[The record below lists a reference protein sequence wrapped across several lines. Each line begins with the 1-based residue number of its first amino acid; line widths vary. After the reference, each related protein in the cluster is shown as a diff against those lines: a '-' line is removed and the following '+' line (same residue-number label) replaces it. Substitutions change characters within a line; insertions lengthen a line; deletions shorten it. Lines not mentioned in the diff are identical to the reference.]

1 MAENSKGPTSELARK
16 AQRFRIKVLEMIY
29 RAQSGHIGGS
39 FSAAEI
45 ITVLLFHHLRI
56 NPENPRWPQR
66 DRFILSKGHAAPM
79 FYVALAERG
88 FFPEEN
94 LRSFRQLGSILQGHP
109 DRLKTSGVEMT
120 SGVLGQ
126 GLGVGVGLA
135 LAAKLNNQD
144 YRVYVLLGDGEL
156 NAGTVWEAVMA
167 AAKYGLDN
175 LTAIVDRNR
184 VQLDGSTN
192 RVMPL
197 EPLREKW
204 ASFGW
209 HVMEVDGHNVP
220 EIMAA
225 LDEALTVRSRPTVII
240 ANTVKA
246 KGVSFMENSSKW
258 HGRPPNK
265 EQYERALRE
274 LREGLNRG

>member
-1 MAENSKGPTSELARK
+1 MAENSEGPTSELARK

-109 DRLKTSGVEMT
+109 DRLKTPGVEMT

-258 HGRPPNK
+258 HGRSPNK